1 MRRRQ
6 LKAHTL
12 SVEYIV
18 GEPPRPRRPKMTE
31 MDAATRTMIDGLKG
45 KTGKTLEAWQ
55 QIVSASGKARHGE
68 IVNWLKAEHG
78 VTHGYANLIAH
89 LSLKTTLD
97 HWPPA
102 VRISSRV
109 STAAPSPRCARS
121 TTPWPQAITAF
132 GADVEL
138 APKKQY
144 VSARRSKQFAIIQPS
159 TATRVDVGLNLK
171 GEPTTDRLEASGSF
185 NSMVTHRVRVARPED
200 VDGQLLKWLRKA
212 YDGA

>member
-1 MRRRQ
+1 
-6 LKAHTL
+6 
-12 SVEYIV
+12 
-18 GEPPRPRRPKMTE
+18 MTE

-55 QIVSASGKARHGE
+55 QIVSASGKAKHGE
-68 IVNWLKAEHG
+68 IVNWLKGEHG

-89 LSLKTTLD
+89 LSLKSD
-97 HWPPA
+97 A
-102 VRISSRV
+102 GSM
-109 STAAPSPRCARS
+109 TAGGEDLVAAQYSGAKSGLRPIYDALAA
-121 TTPWPQAITAF
+121 AINAF

-171 GEPTTDRLEASGSF
+171 GEPTTARLEASGSF
-185 NSMVTHRVRVARPED
+185 NSMVTHRVRVAGPKD
-200 VDGQLLKWLRKA
+200 VDAQLLKWLRKA